1 MCVSSVVGPP
11 YSGVQH
17 LWIEPTADWKYLLE
31 KMDGYISTKYVQSF
45 YLSLFPKQYSITT
58 IDIAFILYVLGT
70 VSNLEMI

>member
-1 MCVSSVVGPP
+1 
-11 YSGVQH
+11 
-17 LWIEPTADWKYLLE
+17 
-31 KMDGYISTKYVQSF
+31 MDGYISTKYVQSF